1 MKLNLE
7 DCFQNGPPFQ
17 AQMLDNEAQLLT
29 VDSLLKNFSKASKAA
44 NEAGEANSK
53 AVRATAGCI
62 ESLGK
67 FEARGGEDSNGIIGR
82 VVCKKRWFI
91 LIPIF

>member
-1 MKLNLE
+1 
-7 DCFQNGPPFQ
+7 
-17 AQMLDNEAQLLT
+17 MLDNEAQLLT

-44 NEAGEANSK
+44 NEAGEASSK

-82 VVCKKRWFI
+82 ERCIKNYGLYSFPSFSSVIYNFKINRT
-91 LIPIF
+91 

>member
-44 NEAGEANSK
+44 NEAGEASSK

-67 FEARGGEDSNGIIGR
+67 FEARSGEDSNGIIGR
-82 VVCKKRWFI
+82 ERFI
-91 LIPIF
+91 RK